1 MCIPHN
7 QTEPHLGCSDGYT
20 SPRSGVQPGVIRS
33 TRWEREGIVS
43 EAGEKWGVVLA
54 GGSGSRLSALTIDA
68 AGMVVPKQ
76 YCSFL
81 GGPSLVRTTIQ
92 RLKTVVDPSR
102 IVVVVSSAHRKW
114 WELDLGDIA
123 PENIIIQPCNRGTAC
138 GVLLPVLSI
147 LHQDPRARIVVSPS
161 DHYVRDEETL
171 TWSLLEAQAHVDA
184 RPGLLVLL
192 GMEPDRP
199 ETEYGW
205 ITPLPGGTDGVR
217 GVASFVEKPNA
228 ELADKLMRSG
238 ALWSSFTFVAT
249 GKTLMGH
256 FRRSMPG
263 LVDRFSMGLTYAS
276 WNHRRRDLLRLY
288 DTLPT
293 VDFSRLV
300 LAEAHEGMHVLP
312 VPPCGWTDLG
322 TPQRVSEC
330 AARYSWPQDNSG
342 DPSFRRSERHV
353 APRPTAVRSFRRCDV
368 DLAEVALRA
377 SESGAHSE
385 ARHSTVAISSG
396 PE

>member
-1 MCIPHN
+1 
-7 QTEPHLGCSDGYT
+7 
-20 SPRSGVQPGVIRS
+20 
-33 TRWEREGIVS
+33 VS

-68 AGMVVPKQ
+68 TGMVVPKQ

-92 RLKTVVDPSR
+92 RLKKVVDSSR
-102 IVVVVSSAHRKW
+102 IVVVVSSEHRKW

-123 PENIIIQPCNRGTAC
+123 PENIIVQPCNRGTAC

-147 LHQDPRARIVVSPS
+147 LHRDPRARIVVSPS

-171 TWSLLEAQAHVDA
+171 TWSLMEAQAHVDA

-205 ITPLPGGTDGVR
+205 ITPSAGCAETLR
-217 GVASFVEKPNA
+217 GVASFVEKPDA
-228 ELADKLMRSG
+228 ELADELMRSG
-238 ALWSSFTFVAT
+238 ALWSSFTFVTT

-256 FRRSMPG
+256 FRRSMPR
-263 LVDRFSMGLTYAS
+263 LVERFSTGLTYAS
-276 WNHRRRDLLRLY
+276 WDHRQHDLLRLY
-288 DTLPT
+288 DRLPT

-300 LAEAHEGMHVLP
+300 LAQAHEGVHVLP

-342 DPSFRRSERHV
+342 DASVRQSERHV
-353 APRPTAVRSFRRCDV
+353 APLPTAVRNYRRCDV

-377 SESGAHSE
+377 SDSSAHLESH
-385 ARHSTVAISSG
+385 HSTVAIPSG
-396 PE
+396 LE

>member
-1 MCIPHN
+1 MCIPHS
-7 QTEPHLGCSDGYT
+7 QTEPHPGRSDEYSSLRRGFQT
-20 SPRSGVQPGVIRS
+20 GVIGS
-33 TRWEREGIVS
+33 ARWKRKGIVS
-43 EAGEKWGVVLA
+43 EVGEKWGVVLA

-68 AGMVVPKQ
+68 TGMVVPKQ

-92 RLKTVVDPSR
+92 RLKKVVDSSR
-102 IVVVVSSAHRKW
+102 IVVVVSSEHRKW

-123 PENIIIQPCNRGTAC
+123 PENIIVQPCNRGTAC

-147 LHQDPRARIVVSPS
+147 LHRDPRARIVVSPS

-171 TWSLLEAQAHVDA
+171 IWSLMEAQAHVDA
-184 RPGLLVLL
+184 RPRLLVLL

-205 ITPLPGGTDGVR
+205 ITPSQGCAETIR
-217 GVASFVEKPNA
+217 GVTSFVEKPDA
-228 ELADKLMRSG
+228 ELADELMRSG

-256 FRRSMPG
+256 FRRSMPR
-263 LVDRFSMGLTYAS
+263 LVERFSTGLTYAS
-276 WNHRRRDLLRLY
+276 WDHRRRDLLRLY

-300 LAEAHEGMHVLP
+300 LAQAHEGMHVLP

-330 AARYSWPQDNSG
+330 AARYSCPHDNSG
-342 DPSFRRSERHV
+342 DASVRQSERNV
-353 APRPTAVRSFRRCDV
+353 APRPTAVRNFRHCDV

-377 SESGAHSE
+377 SESSTHSKAH
-385 ARHSTVAISSG
+385 HSTVAIPSG
-396 PE
+396 LE

>member
-1 MCIPHN
+1 M
-7 QTEPHLGCSDGYT
+7 
-20 SPRSGVQPGVIRS
+20 
-33 TRWEREGIVS
+33 S
-43 EAGEKWGVVLA
+43 ELGEKWGVVLA

-68 AGMVVPKQ
+68 TGMVVPKQ

-92 RLKTVVDPSR
+92 RLKTVVDSSR
-102 IVVVVSSAHRKW
+102 IVVVVSSEHRLW
-114 WELDLGDIA
+114 WELDLADIA
-123 PENIIIQPCNRGTAC
+123 PENIIVQPCNRGTAC

-147 LHQDPRARIVVSPS
+147 LHRDPRARIVVSPS

-171 TWSLLEAQAHVDA
+171 TSSLMEAQAHVDA
-184 RPGLLVLL
+184 SPRLLVLL

-205 ITPLPGGTDGVR
+205 ITPLPGRADTVR
-217 GVASFVEKPNA
+217 GVTSFVEKPDA
-228 ELADKLMRSG
+228 ERADELMRSG

-249 GKTLMGH
+249 GKTLMRH
-256 FRRSMPG
+256 FRRSMPQ

-276 WNHRRRDLLRLY
+276 WDHRRHDLQRLY
-288 DTLPT
+288 DRLPT

-300 LAEAHEGMHVLP
+300 LEQAQEGVHVLP

-330 AARYSWPQDNSG
+330 AARYSCPHLHSG
-342 DPSFRRSERHV
+342 DASLRQSERYV
-353 APRPTAVRSFRRCDV
+353 EPWPTAVRNYRRCDV

-377 SESGAHSE
+377 SESSTLSE
-385 ARHSTVAISSG
+385 SHHSTVAIPSG

>member
-1 MCIPHN
+1 M
-7 QTEPHLGCSDGYT
+7 
-20 SPRSGVQPGVIRS
+20 
-33 TRWEREGIVS
+33 S

-68 AGMVVPKQ
+68 TGMVVPKQ

-92 RLKTVVDPSR
+92 RLKKVVDSSR
-102 IVVVVSSAHRKW
+102 IVVVVSSEHRKW

-123 PENIIIQPCNRGTAC
+123 PENIIVQPCNRGTAC

-147 LHQDPRARIVVSPS
+147 LHRDPRARIVVSPS

-171 TWSLLEAQAHVDA
+171 TWSLMEAQAHVDA

-205 ITPLPGGTDGVR
+205 ITPSAGCAETLR
-217 GVASFVEKPNA
+217 GVASFVEKPDA
-228 ELADKLMRSG
+228 ELADELMRSG
-238 ALWSSFTFVAT
+238 ALWSSFTFVTT

-256 FRRSMPG
+256 FRRSMPR
-263 LVDRFSMGLTYAS
+263 LVERFSTGLTYAS
-276 WNHRRRDLLRLY
+276 WDHRQHDLLRLY
-288 DTLPT
+288 DRLPT

-300 LAEAHEGMHVLP
+300 LAQAHEGVHVLP

-342 DPSFRRSERHV
+342 DASVRQSERHV
-353 APRPTAVRSFRRCDV
+353 APLPTAVRNYRRCDV

-377 SESGAHSE
+377 SDSSAHLESH
-385 ARHSTVAISSG
+385 HSTVAIPSG
-396 PE
+396 LE